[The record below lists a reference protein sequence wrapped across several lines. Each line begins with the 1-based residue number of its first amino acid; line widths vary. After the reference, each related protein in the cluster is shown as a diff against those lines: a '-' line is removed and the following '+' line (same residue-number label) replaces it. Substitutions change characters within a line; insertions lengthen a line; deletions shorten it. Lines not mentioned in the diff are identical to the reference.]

1 MGGPQSALYMAVLGS
16 FCIGGD
22 HMLAFEKKREEEQRK
37 RLVEKVLSYQYQGE
51 VYILTP
57 GRIWKSLVLKY
68 FKKVDSG
75 EISIEQL
82 IQLLEEKGGVKY
94 GQSYKLVRYPIEE
107 CLNYIAKL
115 VKKR

>member
-1 MGGPQSALYMAVLGS
+1 MGGPQSALYVAVLGS
-16 FCIGGD
+16 FCIGGE

-37 RLVEKVLSYQYQGE
+37 KLVEKVLSHQYQGE

-57 GRIWKSLVLKY
+57 GRIWKSLLLKY
-68 FKKVDSG
+68 YKKVDKR

-82 IQLLEEKGGVKY
+82 VLLLEEKGGVKY

-107 CLNYIAKL
+107 CLNYIDKLAK
-115 VKKR
+115 KK

>member
-1 MGGPQSALYMAVLGS
+1 
-16 FCIGGD
+16 
-22 HMLAFEKKREEEQRK
+22 MLTFEKKRDEDQRK
-37 RLVEKVLSYQYQGE
+37 KLVDKVLSHQYQGE

-68 FKKVDSG
+68 YQKVDKG

-82 IQLLEEKGGVKY
+82 VLLLEEKGGVKY

-107 CLNYIAKL
+107 CWNYIDKLAK
-115 VKKR
+115 KK

>member
-1 MGGPQSALYMAVLGS
+1 MFA
-16 FCIGGD
+16 C
-22 HMLAFEKKREEEQRK
+22 EKKREEEQKK

-51 VYILTP
+51 VYILTH

-75 EISIEQL
+75 ELSIEQL
-82 IQLLEEKGGVKY
+82 LQLLEEKGGVKY

-115 VKKR
+115 SKKK